1 MPATARDI
9 VAEWLALAEQDHEV
23 ASRIFDLPG
32 VAAFH
37 LQQAAEKALKAA
49 LVHGAVRPPRTH
61 DLLHL
66 RQMLGSQIEWP
77 EDIEFLT
84 QLTAW
89 NVIFRYVEAEPGTEA
104 TGSAVK
110 AASVRIRV
118 LLDEVRA
125 LAGL

>member
-9 VAEWLALAEQDHEV
+9 VAEWLGLAEQDYEV

-37 LQQAAEKALKAA
+37 LQQSAEKALKAA

-61 DLLHL
+61 DLLVL
-66 RQMLGSQIEWP
+66 RQMLGSRIQWP
-77 EDIEFLT
+77 EDTEFLT
-84 QLTAW
+84 RLTSW

-104 TGSAVK
+104 TGSAVEV
-110 AASVRIRV
+110 ASVHIRA
-118 LLDEVRA
+118 LLDEVRT
-125 LAGL
+125 LVDL